1 MEFKGQYLTYQEY
14 LTLGGTLDEMPF
26 NLLEYNARKEI
37 DSRTQKRFIGIGNEY
52 EEVKLCVYN
61 LIPAIKSYEEYTT
74 QNKAISSES
83 TDGYSVSYGTPQTTY
98 IMAKN
103 NELDNII
110 YKYLYGVIVNGKH
123 ALFIG
128 QDKPKDEE
136 LSTC

>member
-61 LIPAIKSYEEYTT
+61 LIPAIQSYDTT
-74 QNKAISSES
+74 QNKAISSEN
-83 TDGYSVSYGTPQTTY
+83 TDGYSISYGTPQKSFTE
-98 IMAKN
+98 AKN
-103 NELDNII
+103 SELDDVI
-110 YKYLYGVIVNGKH
+110 YKYLYGVIVNGEH

-128 QDKPKDEE
+128 QDKPKNEE

>member
-14 LTLGGTLDEMPF
+14 LTLGGTLGEMPF

-61 LIPAIKSYEEYTT
+61 LIPAIQSYNTT
-74 QNKAISSES
+74 QNKTILSENI
-83 TDGYSVSYGTPQTTY
+83 DGYSISYGTPQKSF
-98 IMAKN
+98 IEAKN
-103 NELDNII
+103 SELDDVI
-110 YKYLYGVIVNGKH
+110 YKYLYGVIVNGEH

-128 QDKPKDEE
+128 QDNPKNEG

>member
-61 LIPAIKSYEEYTT
+61 LIPAIQSYDTT
-74 QNKAISSES
+74 QNKTISSENI
-83 TDGYSVSYGTPQTTY
+83 DGYSISYGTPQKSFTE
-98 IMAKN
+98 AKN
-103 NELDNII
+103 SELDDVI
-110 YKYLYGVIVNGKH
+110 YKYLYGVIVNGEH
-123 ALFIG
+123 ALYIG
-128 QDKPKDEE
+128 QDKPKNEE

>member
-61 LIPAIKSYEEYTT
+61 LIPAIQSYDTT
-74 QNKAISSES
+74 QNKVISSEN
-83 TDGYSVSYGTPQTTY
+83 TDGYSVSYGTPQKTY
-98 IMAKN
+98 SEAKN
-103 NELDNII
+103 TELDNIV
-110 YKYLYGVIVNGKH
+110 YNYLYGVIVNGEH

-128 QDKPKDEE
+128 QDKQKNEE